1 MRSAGRVC
9 DRVDYYPRVSTG
21 SRPARANRLAVEPE
35 PLAIASTGAE
45 PIPLYFQI
53 VSVLE
58 SRILSGHCAPGSL
71 LGTEKDFASE
81 FGVSRITV
89 TRALDALESKG
100 LITRKRALGT
110 FVARGVRPRGR
121 IELHG
126 SLDAIILMGQLGE
139 TREVEC
145 DEVPRR
151 QRWPAVLMC
160 ATARA

>member
-1 MRSAGRVC
+1 SGRRGGACPRRCGLERRWQSESTVARAMTAQSAAWGGGRTGEPRVLTVPVRSAGWVC
-9 DRVDYYPRVSTG
+9 DRFDYYPRVSTG

-58 SRILSGHCAPGSL
+58 SRVLSGHCAPGSL

-89 TRALDALESKG
+89 TRAL
-100 LITRKRALGT
+100 
-110 FVARGVRPRGR
+110 
-121 IELHG
+121 
-126 SLDAIILMGQLGE
+126 
-139 TREVEC
+139 
-145 DEVPRR
+145 
-151 QRWPAVLMC
+151 
-160 ATARA
+160 